1 MMDLDSWCS
10 SQFLDV
16 ENMKT
21 SVMLSQLIEL
31 EIWVGMHVARIE
43 SHWCG
48 TTLEGLPTLKV
59 GGLGFFL
66 LGCEERNKE

>member
-31 EIWVGMHVARIE
+31 EI
-43 SHWCG
+43 
-48 TTLEGLPTLKV
+48 
-59 GGLGFFL
+59 
-66 LGCEERNKE
+66 